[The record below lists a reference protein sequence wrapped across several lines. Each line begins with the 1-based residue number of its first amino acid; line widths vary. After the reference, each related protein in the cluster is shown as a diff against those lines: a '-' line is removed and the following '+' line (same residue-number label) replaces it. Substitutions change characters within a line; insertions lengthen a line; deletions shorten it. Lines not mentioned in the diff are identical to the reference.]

1 MKEPLL
7 ISACLL
13 GTACRYDGQSKGLP
27 EAHLARLQACY
38 HLIPVCPEQL
48 GGLPTPRIPAERRG
62 ATVITA
68 NGTDVTQAYRRGAAE
83 VLRLAQ
89 LLGCQKALLKERSPS
104 CGSGQI
110 YDGSF
115 SHRFVSGFG
124 VAAEL
129 LSAHRLKIY
138 GESQL
143 EALL

>member
-13 GTACRYDGQSKGLP
+13 GAACRYDGQSKGLP
-27 EAHLARLQACY
+27 EAQLTRLQTCY

-48 GGLPTPRIPAERRG
+48 GGLPTPRTPAECRG
-62 ATVITA
+62 AAVVTA
-68 NGTDVTQAYRRGAAE
+68 DGTDVTQAYGRGAAE
-83 VLRLAQ
+83 ALRLAQ
-89 LLGCQKALLKERSPS
+89 LFGCQKALFKERSPS

-115 SHRFVSGFG
+115 SRRLISGFG
-124 VAAEL
+124 VTAAL
-129 LSAHRLKIY
+129 LVAHGLTIY